1 MFGQVP
7 RIEGVGMNTP
17 ITKELVARALPGNL
31 KSAATDQL
39 ADMINQISADPL
51 IAEQIKD
58 NFLSYTSVLKEGKFK
73 VEDYLNAVA
82 YCSYKLM
89 GDSNQDA
96 YFKTFPQR
104 YANLVAAGRTPKEIS
119 AYVAAYAK
127 GQLVNKI
134 MEQTLVPSWVL
145 NQHMYQAA
153 LNTQFKLMTNED
165 VSPKV
170 RSDAADSLLTHLAK
184 PKEAGPLINIDM
196 GETSGMNELKDAL
209 ARMAQQQQVL
219 INAGVSTKEIAAQD
233 IVDVT
238 PKETQ

>member
-1 MFGQVP
+1 
-7 RIEGVGMNTP
+7 MNTP

-51 IAEQIKD
+51 IAEQIRD
-58 NFLSYTSVLKEGKFK
+58 NFLSYASVLKEGKFK

-119 AYVAAYAK
+119 AYVSAYAK

-209 ARMAQQQQVL
+209 ARMAQQQQTL

-238 PKETQ
+238 PKENQ

>member
-1 MFGQVP
+1 
-7 RIEGVGMNTP
+7 MNTP

-51 IAEQIKD
+51 IAEQIRE
-58 NFLSYTSVLKEGKFK
+58 NFLSYASVLKEGKFK

-119 AYVAAYAK
+119 SYVAAYAK

-153 LNTQFKLMTNED
+153 LNTQFKIMTDED

-196 GETSGMNELKDAL
+196 GETSGMNELKDTL
-209 ARMAQQQQVL
+209 ARMAQQQQTL

-238 PKETQ
+238 PKEIQ

>member
-1 MFGQVP
+1 MS
-7 RIEGVGMNTP
+7 TP

-39 ADMINQISADPL
+39 ADMINQISTDPL
-51 IAEQIKD
+51 IAEQIRD
-58 NFLSYTSVLKEGKFK
+58 NFLSYTSVLKDGKYK

-153 LNTQFKLMTNED
+153 LNTQFKIMTDED

-196 GETSGMNELKDAL
+196 GETSGMNEIKDAL
-209 ARMAQQQQVL
+209 ARMAQQQQAL
-219 INAGVSTKEIAAQD
+219 INAGASTKEIAAQD

-238 PKETQ
+238 PKEAP

>member
-1 MFGQVP
+1 
-7 RIEGVGMNTP
+7 MNTP

-119 AYVAAYAK
+119 AYVSAYAK

-134 MEQTLVPSWVL
+134 MEQSLVPSWVL

-153 LNTQFKLMTNED
+153 LNTQFKLMTDED

-209 ARMAQQQQVL
+209 ARMAQQQQTL
-219 INAGVSTKEIAAQD
+219 INAGISTKEIAAQD

-238 PKETQ
+238 PKENQ

>member
-1 MFGQVP
+1 MSV
-7 RIEGVGMNTP
+7 P

-31 KSAATDQL
+31 KSVATDQL
-39 ADMINQISADPL
+39 ADMINQISTDPL
-51 IAEQIKD
+51 IAEQIRD
-58 NFLSYTSVLKEGKFK
+58 NFLSYTSVLKDGKFK

-119 AYVAAYAK
+119 SYVAAYAK

-153 LNTQFKLMTNED
+153 LNTQFKIMTDED

-209 ARMAQQQQVL
+209 SRMAQQQQTL

-233 IVDVT
+233 IVDAT
-238 PKETQ
+238 PKEIQ

>member
-1 MFGQVP
+1 MS
-7 RIEGVGMNTP
+7 TP
-17 ITKELVARALPGNL
+17 VTKELVARALPGNL
-31 KSAATDQL
+31 KSAATDEL
-39 ADMINQISADPL
+39 ADLINQISTDPL
-51 IAEQIKD
+51 VAEQIRD
-58 NFLSYTSVLKEGKFK
+58 NFLSYTSVLKEGKYK

-104 YANLVAAGRTPKEIS
+104 YANLVATGRTPKEIS
-119 AYVAAYAK
+119 SYVSAYAK

-153 LNTQFKLMTNED
+153 LNTQFNLMSDEG
-165 VSPKV
+165 VSAKV
-170 RSDAADSLLTHLAK
+170 RSDAADSLLNHLSK
-184 PKEAGPLINIDM
+184 PKEAGPLINIDLA
-196 GETSGMNELKDAL
+196 ESSGMNELKDAMKK
-209 ARMAQQQQVL
+209 MAEQQQQL
-219 INAGVSTKEIAAQD
+219 IHAGVATREIAAQD

-238 PKETQ
+238 PKEAI

>member
-1 MFGQVP
+1 
-7 RIEGVGMNTP
+7 MNTP

-51 IAEQIKD
+51 IAEQIRE
-58 NFLSYTSVLKEGKFK
+58 NFLSYASVLKEGKFK

-119 AYVAAYAK
+119 AYVSAYAK

-170 RSDAADSLLTHLAK
+170 RSDAADSLLSHLAK

-238 PKETQ
+238 PKENQ

>member
-1 MFGQVP
+1 
-7 RIEGVGMNTP
+7 MNTP

-58 NFLSYTSVLKEGKFK
+58 NFLSYASVLKEGKFK

-209 ARMAQQQQVL
+209 ARMAQQQQTL
-219 INAGVSTKEIAAQD
+219 INAGISTKDIAAQD
-233 IVDVT
+233 IMDVT
-238 PKETQ
+238 PKENQ

>member
-1 MFGQVP
+1 
-7 RIEGVGMNTP
+7 MNTP

-51 IAEQIKD
+51 IAEQIRE
-58 NFLSYTSVLKEGKFK
+58 NFLSYASVLKEGKFK

-119 AYVAAYAK
+119 AYVSAYAK

-165 VSPKV
+165 VSAKV

-196 GETSGMNELKDAL
+196 SETSGMNELKDAL
-209 ARMAQQQQVL
+209 ARMAQQQQTL

-238 PKETQ
+238 PKEIQ

>member
-1 MFGQVP
+1 
-7 RIEGVGMNTP
+7 MNTP

-31 KSAATDQL
+31 KSVATDQL

-58 NFLSYTSVLKEGKFK
+58 NFLSYTSVLKEGKYK

-238 PKETQ
+238 PKENQ

>member
-1 MFGQVP
+1 
-7 RIEGVGMNTP
+7 MNTP

-51 IAEQIKD
+51 IAEQIRE
-58 NFLSYTSVLKEGKFK
+58 NFLSYASVLKEGKFK

-119 AYVAAYAK
+119 AYVSAYAK

-134 MEQTLVPSWVL
+134 MEQSLVPSWVL

-209 ARMAQQQQVL
+209 ARMAQQQQTL
-219 INAGVSTKEIAAQD
+219 INAGISTKEIAAQD

-238 PKETQ
+238 PKENQ

>member
-1 MFGQVP
+1 MSV
-7 RIEGVGMNTP
+7 P

-39 ADMINQISADPL
+39 ADMINQISTDPL
-51 IAEQIKD
+51 IAEQIRD
-58 NFLSYTSVLKEGKFK
+58 NFLSYTSVLKDGKFK

-119 AYVAAYAK
+119 SYVAAYAK

-153 LNTQFKLMTNED
+153 LNTQFKIMTDED

-184 PKEAGPLINIDM
+184 PKEAGPLINIDI

-209 ARMAQQQQVL
+209 SRMAQQQQTL

-238 PKETQ
+238 PKEIQ

>member
-1 MFGQVP
+1 MSV
-7 RIEGVGMNTP
+7 P

-39 ADMINQISADPL
+39 ADMLNQISADPL
-51 IAEQIKD
+51 IAEQIRD
-58 NFLSYTSVLKEGKFK
+58 NFLSYTSVLKDGKFK

-119 AYVAAYAK
+119 SYVAAYAK

-153 LNTQFKLMTNED
+153 LNTQFKIMTDED

-209 ARMAQQQQVL
+209 SRMAQQQQTL

-238 PKETQ
+238 PKEIQ

>member
-1 MFGQVP
+1 
-7 RIEGVGMNTP
+7 MNTP

-51 IAEQIKD
+51 IAEQIRE
-58 NFLSYTSVLKEGKFK
+58 NFLSYASVLKEGKFK

-119 AYVAAYAK
+119 AYVSAYAK

-134 MEQTLVPSWVL
+134 IEQTLVPSWVL

-196 GETSGMNELKDAL
+196 SETSGMNELKDAL
-209 ARMAQQQQVL
+209 ARMAQQQQTL

-238 PKETQ
+238 SKEIQ

>member
-1 MFGQVP
+1 
-7 RIEGVGMNTP
+7 MNTP

-51 IAEQIKD
+51 IAEQIRE
-58 NFLSYTSVLKEGKFK
+58 NFLSYASVLKEGKFK

-119 AYVAAYAK
+119 AYVSAYAK

-170 RSDAADSLLTHLAK
+170 RSDAADSLLTHLTK

-209 ARMAQQQQVL
+209 ARMAQQQQTL

-238 PKETQ
+238 PKENQ

>member
-1 MFGQVP
+1 MS
-7 RIEGVGMNTP
+7 TP

-31 KSAATDQL
+31 KSAATDEL

-51 IAEQIKD
+51 IAEQIRE
-58 NFLSYTSVLKEGKFK
+58 NFLSYASVLKEGKFK

-209 ARMAQQQQVL
+209 ARMAQQQQTL

-238 PKETQ
+238 PKENQ

>member
-1 MFGQVP
+1 MS
-7 RIEGVGMNTP
+7 TP
-17 ITKELVARALPGNL
+17 VTKELVARALPGNL
-31 KSAATDQL
+31 KSAATDEL
-39 ADMINQISADPL
+39 ADLINQISTDPL
-51 IAEQIKD
+51 VAEQIRD
-58 NFLSYTSVLKEGKFK
+58 NFLSYTSVLKEGKYK

-104 YANLVAAGRTPKEIS
+104 YANLMAAGRTPKEIS
-119 AYVAAYAK
+119 SYVSAYAK

-153 LNTQFKLMTNED
+153 LNTQFNLMSD
-165 VSPKV
+165 DGVSAKV
-170 RSDAADSLLTHLAK
+170 RSDAADSLLSHLSK
-184 PKEAGPLINIDM
+184 PKEAGPLINIDLA
-196 GETSGMNELKDAL
+196 ESSGMNELKDAMKK
-209 ARMAQQQQVL
+209 MAEQQQQL
-219 INAGVSTKEIAAQD
+219 IHAGMATKEIAAQD

-238 PKETQ
+238 PKEMT

>member
-1 MFGQVP
+1 MSA
-7 RIEGVGMNTP
+7 P
-17 ITKELVARALPGNL
+17 ITKELVARALPSNL

-39 ADMINQISADPL
+39 ADMINQISTDPI
-51 IAEQIKD
+51 IAEQIRN
-58 NFLSYTSVLKEGKFK
+58 NFLSYTSVLKDGKYK

-127 GQLVNKI
+127 GQLVNKV

-145 NQHMYQAA
+145 NQGMYQEA
-153 LNTQFKLMTNED
+153 LNTQFKLMTNEA

-170 RSDAADSLLTHLAK
+170 RSDAANSLLTHLGK

-209 ARMAQQQQVL
+209 ARMAQQQQTL

-233 IVDVT
+233 IVDIT
-238 PKETQ
+238 PKEIQ

>member
-1 MFGQVP
+1 
-7 RIEGVGMNTP
+7 MNTP

-51 IAEQIKD
+51 IAEQIRD
-58 NFLSYTSVLKEGKFK
+58 NFLSYASVLKEGKFK

-119 AYVAAYAK
+119 AYVSAYAK

-134 MEQTLVPSWVL
+134 MEQSLVPSWVL

-170 RSDAADSLLTHLAK
+170 RSDAADSLLTHLTK

-209 ARMAQQQQVL
+209 ARMAQQQQTL

-238 PKETQ
+238 PKENQ

>member
-1 MFGQVP
+1 
-7 RIEGVGMNTP
+7 MNTP

-51 IAEQIKD
+51 IAEQIRE
-58 NFLSYTSVLKEGKFK
+58 NFLSYASVLKEGKFK

-119 AYVAAYAK
+119 AYVSAYAK

-209 ARMAQQQQVL
+209 ARMAQQQQAL

-238 PKETQ
+238 PKEIQ

>member
-1 MFGQVP
+1 
-7 RIEGVGMNTP
+7 MNTP

-51 IAEQIKD
+51 IAEQIRD
-58 NFLSYTSVLKEGKFK
+58 NFLSYASVLKEGKFK

-119 AYVAAYAK
+119 AYVSAYAK

-134 MEQTLVPSWVL
+134 MEQSLVPSWVL

-209 ARMAQQQQVL
+209 ARMAQQQQTL

-238 PKETQ
+238 PKENQ

>member
-1 MFGQVP
+1 MSGQVP
-7 RIEGVGMNTP
+7 KNEGVGMSTP

-51 IAEQIKD
+51 IAEQIRD
-58 NFLSYTSVLKEGKFK
+58 NFLSYTAVLKEGKYK

-134 MEQTLVPSWVL
+134 MEQSLVPSWVL

-170 RSDAADSLLTHLAK
+170 RSDAADSLLTHLTK

-209 ARMAQQQQVL
+209 ARMAQQQQTL

-238 PKETQ
+238 PKEIQ

>member
-1 MFGQVP
+1 MSV
-7 RIEGVGMNTP
+7 P

-51 IAEQIKD
+51 IAEQIRD
-58 NFLSYTSVLKEGKFK
+58 NFLSYTSVLKDGKFK

-119 AYVAAYAK
+119 SYVAAYAK

-153 LNTQFKLMTNED
+153 LNTQFKIMTDED

-209 ARMAQQQQVL
+209 SRMAQQQQTL

>member
-1 MFGQVP
+1 MSV
-7 RIEGVGMNTP
+7 P

-39 ADMINQISADPL
+39 ADMINQISTDPL
-51 IAEQIKD
+51 IAEQIRD
-58 NFLSYTSVLKEGKFK
+58 NFLSYTSVLKDGKFK

-119 AYVAAYAK
+119 SYVAAYAK

-153 LNTQFKLMTNED
+153 LNTQFKIMTDED

-184 PKEAGPLINIDM
+184 PKEVGPLINIDM

-209 ARMAQQQQVL
+209 ARMAQQQQTL

-238 PKETQ
+238 PKEIQ

>member
-1 MFGQVP
+1 MS
-7 RIEGVGMNTP
+7 TP
-17 ITKELVARALPGNL
+17 VTKELVARALPGNL
-31 KSAATDQL
+31 KSAATDEL
-39 ADMINQISADPL
+39 ADLINQISTDPL
-51 IAEQIKD
+51 VAEQIRD
-58 NFLSYTSVLKEGKFK
+58 NFLSYTSVLKEGKYK

-119 AYVAAYAK
+119 SYVSAYAK

-153 LNTQFKLMTNED
+153 LNTQFNLMSDEG
-165 VSPKV
+165 VSAKV
-170 RSDAADSLLTHLAK
+170 RSDAADSLLSHLSK
-184 PKEAGPLINIDM
+184 PKEAGPLINIDLA
-196 GETSGMNELKDAL
+196 ESSGMNELKDAMKK
-209 ARMAQQQQVL
+209 MAEQQQQL
-219 INAGVSTKEIAAQD
+219 IHAGMATKEIAAQD

-238 PKETQ
+238 PKEMT

>member
-1 MFGQVP
+1 
-7 RIEGVGMNTP
+7 MNTP

-51 IAEQIKD
+51 IAEQIRE
-58 NFLSYTSVLKEGKFK
+58 NFLSYASVLKEGKFK

-119 AYVAAYAK
+119 AYVSAYTK

-209 ARMAQQQQVL
+209 ARMAQQQQTL

-238 PKETQ
+238 PKENQ

>member
-1 MFGQVP
+1 
-7 RIEGVGMNTP
+7 MNTP

-58 NFLSYTSVLKEGKFK
+58 NFLSYASVLKEGKYK

-238 PKETQ
+238 PKENQ